1 MEDLGLPHHV
11 RSSVR
16 NLHEHMES
24 PFYDQLANTLNSS
37 DEVPDEYLMPSNKSA
52 SLPRPNSSDFHWCTD
67 TLFFLFYLAPR
78 DSLQLHAAA
87 KLFEKGWRYNMV
99 SKVWLARWPG
109 VSPEFRTASLE
120 KGTYQFFDVGK
131 WTITP
136 CNMVLKYSEL
146 AGPSP
151 PLPVSPQR
159 YNGGAG
165 GYFQQHQQ
173 QQQSG
178 NMYSALNPSNSS
190 SSVSSSAYPPLP
202 SYYAARSYV

>member
-1 MEDLGLPHHV
+1 M
-11 RSSVR
+11 
-16 NLHEHMES
+16 
-24 PFYDQLANTLNSS
+24 
-37 DEVPDEYLMPSNKSA
+37 
-52 SLPRPNSSDFHWCTD
+52 
-67 TLFFLFYLAPR
+67 
-78 DSLQLHAAA
+78 
-87 KLFEKGWRYNMV
+87 

-120 KGTYQFFDVGK
+120 KGTYQFFDVAK

-151 PLPVSPQR
+151 PTLPVSPQR
-159 YNGGAG
+159 YHGAAG
-165 GYFQQHQQ
+165 GSGFFQQQ

-178 NMYSALNPSNSS
+178 NFYSPLNSSVSS
-190 SSVSSSAYPPLP
+190 SSVSSSAYPPSSSAYPPLP

>member
-1 MEDLGLPHHV
+1 M
-11 RSSVR
+11 
-16 NLHEHMES
+16 
-24 PFYDQLANTLNSS
+24 
-37 DEVPDEYLMPSNKSA
+37 
-52 SLPRPNSSDFHWCTD
+52 
-67 TLFFLFYLAPR
+67 
-78 DSLQLHAAA
+78 
-87 KLFEKGWRYNMV
+87 

-109 VSPEFRTASLE
+109 VSPEFRTSSLE

-159 YNGGAG
+159 Y
-165 GYFQQHQQ
+165 YQQQQQQ

-178 NMYSALNPSNSS
+178 NFYSALNSSNSS

-202 SYYAARSYV
+202 SYYAAARSYV

>member
-1 MEDLGLPHHV
+1 M
-11 RSSVR
+11 
-16 NLHEHMES
+16 
-24 PFYDQLANTLNSS
+24 
-37 DEVPDEYLMPSNKSA
+37 
-52 SLPRPNSSDFHWCTD
+52 
-67 TLFFLFYLAPR
+67 
-78 DSLQLHAAA
+78 
-87 KLFEKGWRYNMV
+87 
-99 SKVWLARWPG
+99 WLARWPG

-159 YNGGAG
+159 YHGGN
-165 GYFQQHQQ
+165 F
-173 QQQSG
+173 
-178 NMYSALNPSNSS
+178 YSALNSSNSS

-202 SYYAARSYV
+202 SYYAAARSYV

>member
-1 MEDLGLPHHV
+1 M
-11 RSSVR
+11 
-16 NLHEHMES
+16 
-24 PFYDQLANTLNSS
+24 
-37 DEVPDEYLMPSNKSA
+37 
-52 SLPRPNSSDFHWCTD
+52 
-67 TLFFLFYLAPR
+67 
-78 DSLQLHAAA
+78 
-87 KLFEKGWRYNMV
+87 

-120 KGTYQFFDVGK
+120 KGTYQFFDVAK

-151 PLPVSPQR
+151 PTLPVSPQR
-159 YNGGAG
+159 YHGAATGGSG
-165 GYFQQHQQ
+165 FVQ

-178 NMYSALNPSNSS
+178 NFNSPLNSS
-190 SSVSSSAYPPLP
+190 VPSSSAYPPLP

>member
-1 MEDLGLPHHV
+1 M
-11 RSSVR
+11 
-16 NLHEHMES
+16 
-24 PFYDQLANTLNSS
+24 
-37 DEVPDEYLMPSNKSA
+37 
-52 SLPRPNSSDFHWCTD
+52 
-67 TLFFLFYLAPR
+67 
-78 DSLQLHAAA
+78 
-87 KLFEKGWRYNMV
+87 

-120 KGTYQFFDVGK
+120 KGTYQFFDVAK

-151 PLPVSPQR
+151 PTLPVSPQR
-159 YNGGAG
+159 YHAAAG
-165 GYFQQHQQ
+165 GSGVLQQQQQ

-178 NMYSALNPSNSS
+178 KIYSPLNSS
-190 SSVSSSAYPPLP
+190 VPSSSAYPPLP

>member
-1 MEDLGLPHHV
+1 M
-11 RSSVR
+11 
-16 NLHEHMES
+16 
-24 PFYDQLANTLNSS
+24 
-37 DEVPDEYLMPSNKSA
+37 
-52 SLPRPNSSDFHWCTD
+52 
-67 TLFFLFYLAPR
+67 
-78 DSLQLHAAA
+78 
-87 KLFEKGWRYNMV
+87 

-109 VSPEFRTASLE
+109 VSPEFRTSSLE

-159 YNGGAG
+159 YHGGN
-165 GYFQQHQQ
+165 GYFQQQ

-178 NMYSALNPSNSS
+178 NFYNSALNSSNTSPSI
-190 SSVSSSAYPPLP
+190 SSSAYPPLP

>member
-1 MEDLGLPHHV
+1 MK
-11 RSSVR
+11 
-16 NLHEHMES
+16 N
-24 PFYDQLANTLNSS
+24 NS
-37 DEVPDEYLMPSNKSA
+37 
-52 SLPRPNSSDFHWCTD
+52 NS
-67 TLFFLFYLAPR
+67 
-78 DSLQLHAAA
+78 Q
-87 KLFEKGWRYNMV
+87 V

-109 VSPEFRTASLE
+109 VSPEFRTSSLE

-159 YNGGAG
+159 YHGGN
-165 GYFQQHQQ
+165 GYFQQQQQ

-178 NMYSALNPSNSS
+178 NFYSALNSSNSS
-190 SSVSSSAYPPLP
+190 SSVSSPAYPPLP
-202 SYYAARSYV
+202 SYYAAARSYV